1 MSLSQQPP
9 DAPAPTVNTQLLRA
23 LVAEGALSQSDADAA
38 ALYAKRRSLHVEEAL
53 LQAGYFDEARLLKF
67 QANYYKTH
75 FVSTQKL
82 ASAPIADGLL
92 RLIPHKLANRYC
104 VFPVRFDAKGGEL
117 MILTV
122 EPDDLE
128 VLKNV
133 QWATRVP
140 KVRAL
145 VARPA
150 AIQAAIQVHYE
161 DEPQAFGNI
170 KQTGM
175 MGGSDIVS
183 ERDRTRKITQTYEQ
197 PPHAGG
203 RPPRPPG
210 PPAPPG
216 PQGPVGST
224 APAVSMPPIHSM
236 GPAPGGAPPPPPG
249 QPMGLSNPPGLPVA
263 PGSPGSPGGPV
274 QPMAVPMPPP
284 QAPAPPAPPLAPL
297 GGDLSFAPQDASS
310 TGTMD
315 VQPMP
320 PGGPGMA
327 NPMGMP
333 MTGQPMQ
340 APGPQAPSPFN
351 STVMG
356 QGPAA
361 AYDPGV
367 AQVSQPGPV
376 PQAVPMP
383 SQPGSFPDAAL
394 GGLPTL
400 DAGLQATMAAP
411 VAPMPEPAPPPQPR
425 GVAMHDYLETLN
437 VLVALLESERGDLR
451 GHSVSVARLS
461 RRFCER
467 LSVAQQETDSI
478 VAASYL
484 HDIGKSS
491 AFHLTALNVAQYEQ
505 HRTQAKKSYLTPVRI
520 LESVRLPDKVTSI
533 LTHLYER
540 HDGQGFPDH
549 LAGKEILLGARI
561 LAIVETYADLTG
573 HAANA
578 FRKRLSAQEAWDVIA
593 KYKGKIFDSNLVDVF
608 KLVVLGDD
616 LRAKLLSD
624 SRRALLVDSD
634 AEETTIL
641 ELRLIEH
648 GYEVTIARNS
658 TEAENEMAGE
668 WDVIISEVD
677 VKPADGFEL
686 LEKLRGGG
694 SNTPF
699 VFLSKVAEG
708 DTVQRGFELGADEFI
723 AKPASPDV
731 VALKINRVLESG
743 KKQKKRTGGVSG
755 SLTEM
760 ALPDVVQILY
770 HGRKSGR
777 LSITASGKSGEILF
791 NEGQIFE
798 ASFGDAENEVAF
810 YEMLSLV
817 EGDFELDPS
826 FSPTERHIEMNPES
840 LLLEGMRRLDE
851 VGR

>member
-9 DAPAPTVNTQLLRA
+9 DAPAPTINTPLLRA
-23 LVAEGALSQSDADAA
+23 LVSEGALSQSDADAA

-53 LQAGYFDEARLLKF
+53 IQAGYFDEPRLLKF
-67 QANYYKTH
+67 QAAYYKTH

-82 ASAPIADGLL
+82 SSAPIADGLL
-92 RLIPHKLANRYC
+92 RLIPHKLATRYC
-104 VFPVRFDAKGGEL
+104 VFPVRFDARAGEL

-170 KQTGM
+170 RHTGGVV
-175 MGGSDIVS
+175 GGDVVS
-183 ERDRTRKITQTYEQ
+183 ERDRGRKITQTYEAPGGGG
-197 PPHAGG
+197 PP
-203 RPPRPPG
+203 PPRPQAPAPSMAPAMSLPPIQSMSPMPQPTQAAPPPQ
-210 PPAPPG
+210 PPAPP
-216 PQGPVGST
+216 PPV
-224 APAVSMPPIHSM
+224 
-236 GPAPGGAPPPPPG
+236 APPPPP
-249 QPMGLSNPPGLPVA
+249 PAPAPAPLPVA
-263 PGSPGSPGGPV
+263 PPLT
-274 QPMAVPMPPP
+274 QMPMPP
-284 QAPAPPAPPLAPL
+284 A
-297 GGDLSFAPQDASS
+297 DASS
-310 TGTMD
+310 TGAFEA
-315 VQPMP
+315 QPMP
-320 PGGPGMA
+320 GQMPAMVPMPGAQSPLGTGQFGMPGQSPSA
-327 NPMGMP
+327 FSSTVIGQAPGAAQPVPGMP
-333 MTGQPMQ
+333 MGVPGGMPMPGMPDPATGLMQTVEAPAQPMH
-340 APGPQAPSPFN
+340 
-351 STVMG
+351 TEK
-356 QGPAA
+356 
-361 AYDPGV
+361 
-367 AQVSQPGPV
+367 
-376 PQAVPMP
+376 
-383 SQPGSFPDAAL
+383 
-394 GGLPTL
+394 
-400 DAGLQATMAAP
+400 
-411 VAPMPEPAPPPQPR
+411 PEAPR

-437 VLVALLESERGDLR
+437 VMVALLESERGDLR
-451 GHSVSVARLS
+451 GHSVSVARLC

-467 LSVAQQETDSI
+467 LGIPQSELDSI

-505 HRTQAKKSYLTPVRI
+505 HRTQAKKSYLTPTRI
-520 LESVRLPDKVTSI
+520 FESVRLPDKVATI

-549 LAGKEILLGARI
+549 LTGKEITLGARV

-578 FRKRLSAQEAWDVIA
+578 FRKRLSSQEAWDVIA
-593 KYKGKIFDSNLVDVF
+593 KYKGKVFDPNLVDVF

-624 SRRALLVDSD
+624 GRRALLVDPD

-641 ELRLIEH
+641 ELRLIER

-658 TEAENEMAGE
+658 TEADNELAADF
-668 WDVIISEVD
+668 DVIISEVD
-677 VKPADGFEL
+677 LKPADGFEL
-686 LEKLRGGG
+686 LRRLRAGG
-694 SNTPF
+694 NQTPF

-708 DTVQRGFELGADEFI
+708 DTVQRGFELGAEEFI

-731 VALKINRVLESG
+731 VALKIGRVLEGG
-743 KKQKKRTGGVSG
+743 KRQKKRTGGVSG

-760 ALPDVVQILY
+760 ALPDVVQILF

-777 LSITASGKSGEILF
+777 LSISASGKEGEILF
-791 NEGQIFE
+791 NEGHIFE
-798 ASFGDAENEVAF
+798 AKFGEVENELAF

-826 FSPTERHIEMNPES
+826 FQPSERKIEMNPES

-851 VGR
+851 VAR